1 MAVTRCLP
9 LQLYAGDYV
18 LVWGELD
25 EDGYLEA
32 ELLDGRRGLVSS
44 SCIVFRVVNEQFHS
58 ACVIGRLSI
67 KNRRFDFSK
76 DP

>member
-1 MAVTRCLP
+1 M
-9 LQLYAGDYV
+9 

-44 SCIVFRVVNEQFHS
+44 STLLYCTLQYAANEGPRIIHS
-58 ACVIGRLSI
+58 ALRRTFSL
-67 KNRRFDFSK
+67 KNISRHYANK
-76 DP
+76 LT